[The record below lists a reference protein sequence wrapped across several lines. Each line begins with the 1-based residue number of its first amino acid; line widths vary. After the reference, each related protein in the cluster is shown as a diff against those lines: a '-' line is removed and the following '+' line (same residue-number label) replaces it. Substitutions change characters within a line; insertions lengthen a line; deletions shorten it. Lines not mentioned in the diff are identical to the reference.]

1 MPDWTAA
8 PMTAEGP
15 RKGEPSTR
23 IVRNGLR
30 TQPANSVRGSSRRI
44 MAMRFR
50 PANIS
55 VINRRASSWAVIGP
69 AVQNPGSKPTSGNMF
84 PLRRPSKAY
93 RVPERCS
100 PSRVRF
106 AAPKAGAPLTAAG
119 RSAGG
124 TITTGGSGGK
134 TITPSRVQ
142 RHHDSPAIHRPVL
155 AYPGTATGRSSSSW
169 ATPSVSRPAGS
180 PKLNLRRRRDAVPAN
195 GCLAP
200 LTRGPNS

>member
-1 MPDWTAA
+1 
-8 PMTAEGP
+8 MTAEGP

-106 AAPKAGAPLTAAG
+106 AAPKTGAPLTAAG

-124 TITTGGSGGK
+124 TNTTGGSGGK
-134 TITPSRVQ
+134 TTTAYCVR
-142 RHHDSPAIHRPVL
+142 RRNDLPAIHRPVL
-155 AYPGTATGRSSSSW
+155 AVKGTATGRFLSSW
-169 ATPSVSRPAGS
+169 ATSSVSRSAGL
-180 PKLNLRRRRDAVPAN
+180 PKLNLRRRRYAVPAN
-195 GCLAP
+195 GCLVT
-200 LTRGPNS
+200 LRRWPNP